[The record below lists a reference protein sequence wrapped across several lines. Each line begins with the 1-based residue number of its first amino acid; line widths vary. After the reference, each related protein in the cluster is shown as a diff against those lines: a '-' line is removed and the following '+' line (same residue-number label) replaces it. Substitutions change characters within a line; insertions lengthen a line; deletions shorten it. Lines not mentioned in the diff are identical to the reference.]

1 MPGGLISLVVL
12 GKKDK
17 KSPCCSACA
26 AKMAEQVRRKQPNYN
41 RRKV

>member
-1 MPGGLISLVVL
+1 MALTSVVFF

-17 KSPCCSACA
+17 ACCPACA
-26 AKMAEQVRRKQPNYN
+26 AEMEAKQIVRKPVNTK

>member
-1 MPGGLISLVVL
+1 MTTVVVF

-17 KSPCCSACA
+17 NGPCCPACA
-26 AKMAEQVRRKQPNYN
+26 AEVEAEQSRRKLPNYN

>member
-1 MPGGLISLVVL
+1 MAITSIVFF

-17 KSPCCSACA
+17 KACCPACA
-26 AKMAEQVRRKQPNYN
+26 AEMEAQQGRRQQPNYK

>member
-1 MPGGLISLVVL
+1 MALTSIVFF

-17 KSPCCSACA
+17 ACCPACA
-26 AKMAEQVRRKQPNYN
+26 AEMEAKQIVRKPVNTK

>member
-1 MPGGLISLVVL
+1 MGLTSIVFF

-17 KSPCCSACA
+17 KACCPACA
-26 AKMAEQVRRKQPNYN
+26 AEMEAKQIVRKPINTK

>member
-1 MPGGLISLVVL
+1 MAITSIVFF

-17 KSPCCSACA
+17 KACCPACA
-26 AKMAEQVRRKQPNYN
+26 AEMEAQSNRRKQPNYN

>member
-1 MPGGLISLVVL
+1 MSRLTSIVFF

-17 KSPCCSACA
+17 KSCCPACA
-26 AKMAEQVRRKQPNYN
+26 AEMEAEQNRRKQPNYN

>member
-1 MPGGLISLVVL
+1 MGLTSVVFF

-17 KSPCCSACA
+17 ACCPACA
-26 AKMAEQVRRKQPNYN
+26 AEMEAKQIVRKPVNTK

>member
-1 MPGGLISLVVL
+1 MGLTSIVFF

-17 KSPCCSACA
+17 ACCPACA
-26 AKMAEQVRRKQPNYN
+26 AEMEAKQIVRKPVNTK